1 MKNITLFENF
11 RNVNSNDE
19 NIEKT
24 RYFINFILDNYDRLD
39 YYDKFEKIA
48 KDLLEDHGLFK
59 KNGNKYESIKFDSRH
74 AIKFDSIPQMSK
86 STKITLFSAS
96 LSSNYINNLKQYDKI
111 EISFYLDFAYFAPS
125 IYCYLNNS
133 NLKSYSR
140 IQNYSVPTTDEECR
154 ECLDKMVNDVKRYVN
169 NYISKYE
176 LIAIHNA
183 NKFFDHEDI

>member
-1 MKNITLFENF
+1 MKNITIFENF
-11 RNVNSNDE
+11 RKENNNDE

-24 RYFINFILDNYDRLD
+24 RYFINFILDNYDKLD

-59 KNGNKYESIKFDSRH
+59 KNVNKYESIKFDSRH
-74 AIKFDSIPQMSK
+74 AIKFDNIQTMTK

-96 LSSNYINNLKQYDKI
+96 LSSNYINNLKEYDKI

-133 NLKSYSR
+133 NVKSYSR
-140 IQNYSVPTTDEECR
+140 IQNYSVPNTDEECR
-154 ECLDKMVNDVKRYVN
+154 DCLDKMVNDVKKYVN

-176 LIAIHNA
+176 LIAIHNV

>member
-11 RNVNSNDE
+11 HKENNNDE

-24 RYFINFILDNYDRLD
+24 RYFINFILDNYGRLD

-48 KDLLEDHGLFK
+48 KDLFEEHGLFK
-59 KNGNKYESIKFDSRH
+59 RSINKYESIKFDSRH
-74 AIKFDSIPQMSK
+74 SMKFDQIPQMTK

-96 LSSNYINNLKQYDKI
+96 LSSNYINNLKQYDAI

-125 IYCYLNNS
+125 IYCFIDNS
-133 NLKSYSR
+133 STKGWSR
-140 IQNYSVPTTDEECR
+140 IQNYSVPTTDSECR
-154 ECLDKMVNDVKRYVN
+154 DCLDKMVNDVKRYVN

-183 NKFFDHEDI
+183 NKFFDNEDI